1 MIKYAQLMRWCVVIM
16 SLVLGSI
23 PVVAGADWVRRE
35 APIMG
40 TRIAVEVWADQ
51 AAVGERAVASVLA
64 EMERINALMSP
75 YIDSSELSRINA
87 AAGSHGVVV
96 SSELFSLIRRAIEF
110 GKMSD
115 GAFDITYASVG
126 HLYQYRDHKKPSP
139 AQREKAV
146 TLVDYR
152 LIKLD
157 FGERRVELP
166 RAGMKIDLG
175 GIAKGH
181 AVDNAIRLLKKA
193 GIAHAIVTAGG
204 DSRVLGDH
212 RGRPWVLGVKHP
224 RGEGSILRLPL
235 SDVAI
240 STSGDYERYFEVD
253 GRRYHHIIDPSS
265 GDSSRRL
272 LSATVIADDSTT
284 ADALSTTLFVMG
296 PKAGLALI
304 NQLPNISCVLVKP
317 SGKVVY
323 SNDLV
328 APADKSD

>member
-1 MIKYAQLMRWCVVIM
+1 MAFATMLLL
-16 SLVLGSI
+16 SFANDAL
-23 PVVAGADWVRRE
+23 ADWLRRE

-40 TRIAVEVWADQ
+40 TRVAVEVWVEQAQAGEQALAD
-51 AAVGERAVASVLA
+51 VMA
-64 EMERINALMSP
+64 EMERINKLMSP
-75 YIDSSELSRINA
+75 YIEASELSRINES
-87 AAGSHGVVV
+87 AGSEGVVV
-96 SSELFSLIRRAIEF
+96 SQELFDLIRRAIEF
-110 GKMSD
+110 GRLSE

-126 HLYQYRDHKKPSP
+126 HLYQYREQIRPSV

-146 TLVDYR
+146 ALVDYH

-157 FGERRVELP
+157 AEQRRVTLP

-181 AVDNAIRLLKKA
+181 AVDNAIGILKVA
-193 GIAHAIVTAGG
+193 GINHAIVTAGG

-235 SDVAI
+235 SNLAI

-253 GRRYHHIIDPSS
+253 GRRYHHIIDPRS
-265 GDSSRRL
+265 GDSSRHL
-272 LSATVIADDSTT
+272 LSATVLADDSTT

-296 PKAGLALI
+296 AEAGLALV
-304 NQLPNISCVLVKP
+304 NKMPNVSCVLVKP
-317 SGKVVY
+317 NGKVVY
-323 SNDLV
+323 SDDLV
-328 APADKSD
+328 APSDKSD